1 MLPENENIDE
11 QFRRTIGEKEQQM
24 LKAQKEKKRS
34 AWLGLGVFGMVGWSV
49 VVPTLA
55 GALIGNW
62 LDKAQPQSFSWT
74 LALLVAGLMFGCFIA
89 WRWVDKEHKD
99 MHQITEEENE

>member
-1 MLPENENIDE
+1 MDDD
-11 QFRRTIGEKEQQM
+11 FRRTVGEKEQQM
-24 LKAQKEKKRS
+24 LRAQREKKRS

-62 LDKAQPQSFSWT
+62 LDKRYHQSFSWT
-74 LALLVAGLMFGCFIA
+74 LSLLVAGLMLGCRIA
-89 WRWVDKEHKD
+89 WRWIDKEHKD
-99 MHQITEEENE
+99 MHDSTEEGNE